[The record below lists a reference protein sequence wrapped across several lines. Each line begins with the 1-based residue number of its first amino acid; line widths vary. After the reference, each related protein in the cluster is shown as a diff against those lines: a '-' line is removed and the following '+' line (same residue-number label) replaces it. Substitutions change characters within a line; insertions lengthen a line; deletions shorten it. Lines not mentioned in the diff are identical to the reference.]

1 MNTAE
6 VLWIVCCVLFAIYM
20 ICKIFSLCLCRFS
33 FYEALIEECDKLSFG
48 PVCVGV
54 QTLGGANT
62 IFGIRLA
69 RTPDIDNDVKLFE
82 VIV

>member
-1 MNTAE
+1 MDCITKIYDAITACQE
-6 VLWIVCCVLFAIYM
+6 QNRQPKCI
-20 ICKIFSLCLCRFS
+20 LCRFS
-33 FYEALIEECDKLSFG
+33 FYEALIEECDKLSFV
-48 PVCVGV
+48 PVRVGV

>member
-1 MNTAE
+1 MDCITKIYDAITACQE
-6 VLWIVCCVLFAIYM
+6 KDEQPKCI
-20 ICKIFSLCLCRFS
+20 LCRDE
-33 FYEALIEECDKLSFG
+33 FYNDLLAECENLSFG
-48 PVCVGV
+48 NVRVGV
-54 QTLGGANT
+54 QINGGANT